1 YVPFPYF
8 YDVTA
13 WSGPLLGNIPGGRSG
28 AELKPRAVL
37 LSEQPEAA
45 RGTVTDPPEVA
56 VWQVSQ
62 TSAGTIESAGWLRWH
77 LDHRLGL
84 PYDDV
89 TANDIATGALD
100 DVDVLV
106 VPSGSDSTA
115 ASALGAAGQQTLKE
129 WVAEGGTLVTLR
141 DSSRLATRLG
151 LTSATYDNPTSDVPG
166 SLVRVELDPAS
177 PLAQGVGETAY
188 AMYEYDFVWTVA
200 DPSAAPVRYPSASDP
215 DWFVSGFAEGEE
227 QLHGKAA
234 VVDEAYGDGRVVLF
248 GFEPNYRAFTDGT
261 AKLLRNAILGPV
273 PDTLA
278 AGMAPGRAP
287 VRQQATVAAT
297 DRLVLSVRP
306 GAEDEVR
313 ELLQR
318 YDARADV
325 VRSARTVS
333 FRVDLDGLRTDEHPW
348 AQQLADD
355 AAGLGRRVVAIR
367 VP

>member
-1 YVPFPYF
+1 
-8 YDVTA
+8 
-13 WSGPLLGNIPGGRSG
+13 
-28 AELKPRAVL
+28 
-37 LSEQPEAA
+37 
-45 RGTVTDPPEVA
+45 
-56 VWQVSQ
+56 
-62 TSAGTIESAGWLRWH
+62 
-77 LDHRLGL
+77 
-84 PYDDV
+84 
-89 TANDIATGALD
+89 
-100 DVDVLV
+100 
-106 VPSGSDSTA
+106 
-115 ASALGAAGQQTLKE
+115 
-129 WVAEGGTLVTLR
+129 
-141 DSSRLATRLG
+141 
-151 LTSATYDNPTSDVPG
+151 
-166 SLVRVELDPAS
+166 
-177 PLAQGVGETAY
+177 
-188 AMYEYDFVWTVA
+188 
-200 DPSAAPVRYPSASDP
+200 
-215 DWFVSGFAEGEE
+215 VSGFAEGEE
-227 QLHGKAA
+227 QLHGTAA

-278 AGMAPGRAP
+278 AGRAPGRAP

-333 FRVDLDGLRTDEHPW
+333 FRVDLDGMRSDEHPW

-355 AAGLGRRVVAIR
+355 AVGLGRRVVAIR